1 MGMRARPLHVA
12 SLLLAAAIPA
22 QTVVFQSDFNGAM
35 PPEVVRGHA
44 GYGPV
49 SSEFG
54 LIFLGAET
62 ADEVLAQ
69 VTGLPAHDSVSLDSE
84 FTTIGKA
91 GSAQTCGTGCGPE
104 LVGTAVPLTLSNTAA
119 TGTIPVPNTS
129 GLAGLHCYL
138 QTWTVA
144 PGTNQLGAL
153 FSNGLKIEIGG

>member
-1 MGMRARPLHVA
+1 MHARPLHVA

-22 QTVVFQSDFNGAM
+22 QTVVFLSDSNGAM

-54 LIFLGAET
+54 LILLGAET
-62 ADEVLAQ
+62 ADEVLA
-69 VTGLPAHDSVSLDSE
+69 HDSVSLDSQ
-84 FTTIGKA
+84 FATIGKA
-91 GSAQTCGTGCGPE
+91 GSAQTYGTGCGPE
-104 LVGTAVPLTLSNTAA
+104 LAA

-129 GLAGLHCYL
+129 GLAGLRCYL

-144 PGTNQLGAL
+144 PGTNQLGVL